1 MPQQPDSATPTRVCG
16 INESLLGQKL
26 RIAGRVLSYDVLTG
40 LFVLLDNDKAVMVDV
55 SMAIDDKSKL
65 WATERL
71 STVIVL
77 GHLEGTEQDH
87 TVPQLPRRI
96 QIHRHLVIRALLVVP
111 CMDLNL
117 ALWNAVVAE
126 GECS

>member
-1 MPQQPDSATPTRVCG
+1 MPQQPDSATPTRLCS

-55 SMAIDDKSKL
+55 SMALDDKSKL

-77 GHLEGTEQDH
+77 GHLERTEVKLTSMTAKTED
-87 TVPQLPRRI
+87 V
-96 QIHRHLVIRALLVVP
+96 
-111 CMDLNL
+111 
-117 ALWNAVVAE
+117 
-126 GECS
+126 CS

>member
-1 MPQQPDSATPTRVCG
+1 MPQQPDSATPTRLCS

-55 SMAIDDKSKL
+55 SMALDDKSKL

-77 GHLEGTEQDH
+77 GHLERTEDL
-87 TVPQLPRRI
+87 TVLQLPRRI
-96 QIHRHLVIRALLVVP
+96 QINGHLVIRALLVVP

-126 GECS
+126 GERS